1 MKRPSLAAIE
11 LMLVAG
17 RAWASTTLQFV
28 PSAATLMAGVAA
40 GDGAGEVVGVGVDMG
55 TGGGVGT
62 PGGNGVGS
70 DGMGRG
76 LPGRTVIVTLAWSSI
91 SP

>member
-1 MKRPSLAAIE
+1 
-11 LMLVAG
+11 
-17 RAWASTTLQFV
+17 V
-28 PSAATLMAGVAA
+28 PSAATLKAGVAA
-40 GDGAGEVVGVGVDMG
+40 RDGEGEAVGVGVATG

-70 DGMGRG
+70 DGMGSG

-91 SP
+91 